1 MIMSYAKI
9 RWKHQNAYDPVEIYT
24 ELDDARWEV
33 RKVEVFSDGSRDFAS
48 GSRSSERTFLSPE
61 KIPPLAEIA
70 ANPEF
75 EAKEISKEDFE
86 EMWSKATDN
95 L

>member
-9 RWKHQNAYDPVEIYT
+9 TWRHQNEYDPVEIYT

-33 RKVEVFSDGSRDFAS
+33 RRVEVFSDGSQDCA
-48 GSRSSERTFLSPE
+48 SRSRPSGRTFLSPE
-61 KIPPLAEIA
+61 KFSSFAEIA
-70 ANPEF
+70 ANPEL
-75 EAKEISKEDFE
+75 KEDFE
-86 EMWSKATDN
+86 EMWSKATHS